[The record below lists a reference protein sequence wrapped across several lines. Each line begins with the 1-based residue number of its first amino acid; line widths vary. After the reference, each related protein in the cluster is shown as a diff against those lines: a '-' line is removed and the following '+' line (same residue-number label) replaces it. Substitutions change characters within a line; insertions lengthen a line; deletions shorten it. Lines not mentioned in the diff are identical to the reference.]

1 MRETWNKTTSFEH
14 FGVKLVNVR
23 WSWSGRSDDGSVV
36 ALVLWQ
42 DGVKGK
48 NGDLTYDDTEDPDAE
63 WRSRPGSTERTELL
77 KHCREHLGGRFRAVI
92 AVAVDVEADPQ
103 ADRTMLPAEG
113 RVLATRRFRP
123 GYRSLQRACHPLKAR
138 TAIPGPCIR

>member
-42 DGVKGK
+42 DGVTGK
-48 NGDLTYDDTEDPDAE
+48 NGNLTYDDTEDANAE
-63 WRSRPGSTERTELL
+63 WRSRPGSKERTELL
-77 KHCREHLGGRFRAVI
+77 RHCCDHLAGRFRAVI
-92 AVAVDVEADPQ
+92 AVAVDVKADPRKIERCFPQ
-103 ADRTMLPAEG
+103 KGAFWQLDKFDRTTGAFSAYVV
-113 RVLATRRFRP
+113 R
-123 GYRSLQRACHPLKAR
+123 
-138 TAIPGPCIR
+138 